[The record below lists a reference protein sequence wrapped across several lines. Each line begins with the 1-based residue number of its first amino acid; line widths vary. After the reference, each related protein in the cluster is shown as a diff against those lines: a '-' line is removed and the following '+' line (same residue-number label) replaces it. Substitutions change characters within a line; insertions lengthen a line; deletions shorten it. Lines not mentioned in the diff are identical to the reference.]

1 MVFPVTGSGVTKA
14 LPFFR
19 SFATKAFSR
28 SFTHSLSPF
37 YPTKLIACRH
47 FSSYLTPGSE
57 MRRKAFNAKI
67 PTSRTLLGLF
77 IIGTGMF
84 TLTMEYVHAQEDV
97 SLKNISSEKRL
108 MIQLSVQAINE
119 SFFSFRGMQLSL
131 LQDCPQAIPT
141 LVQWIYDDWHTHDA
155 TLTKEK
161 LYGSFMKRL
170 SSSEDLPITLVI
182 LKEKVPVGTIALK
195 QERAS
200 EFADFPE
207 TALWIG
213 SLHVVLEERD
223 KGVGTELLKF
233 VSSIAK
239 KLGQDKLYVY
249 TTEPRNVPWYCKR
262 GVKVL
267 EKRPF
272 RGQTATVMCIPL
284 R

>member
-1 MVFPVTGSGVTKA
+1 MLVPVTGSNVTKA
-14 LPFFR
+14 LPFFH
-19 SFATKAFSR
+19 SSTTKAFSR
-28 SFTHSLSPF
+28 SFTYSLSPF
-37 YPTKLIACRH
+37 YSTNLIACRH
-47 FSSYLTPGSE
+47 FSSYLTPRSE
-57 MRRKAFNAKI
+57 TRRKAFNTKI
-67 PTSRTLLGLF
+67 PTSRALWGLLT
-77 IIGTGMF
+77 IGMGAF
-84 TLTMEYVHAQEDV
+84 TLTMDYVYAQEDA
-97 SLKNISSEKRL
+97 SLKYISSEKRL

-119 SFFSFRGMQLSL
+119 NFFSSRGMRLSL
-131 LQDCPQAIPT
+131 LQDCPQTVPT

-170 SSSEDLPITLVI
+170 NSSEDLPITLVI

-233 VSSIAK
+233 VSSIVK
-239 KLGQDKLYVY
+239 KLDQDKLYVY

-262 GVKVL
+262 GAKVL

-272 RGQTATVMCIPL
+272 RGQTATIMYIPL